1 MCYSIA
7 VILHIINFVF
17 IFNILYLK
25 FCWILQ
31 NYKCKSVCYEIQKHT
46 EMPTWTSVDDVV
58 IYNQTRIVKKTI
70 SFANLLFQTLEISF
84 VTFLWWKLW
93 NLSPYKS
100 SKFHSKVEK
109 HKVKR
114 RPILIRSNIIGLYQI
129 WINTCVNYKINFI
142 QEIQT

>member
-1 MCYSIA
+1 LCYSIA

-17 IFNILYLK
+17 IFNILYL
-25 FCWILQ
+25 
-31 NYKCKSVCYEIQKHT
+31 YKCKSVCYEIQKHT

-70 SFANLLFQTLEISF
+70 SFANLLFQTLEISV

>member
-1 MCYSIA
+1 LCYSIA

-17 IFNILYLK
+17 IFNILY
-25 FCWILQ
+25 LQ

-58 IYNQTRIVKKTI
+58 TYNQTRIVKKTI